1 MSTSDFI
8 HVYPVLRTHAGAIR
22 HTVNNKQLKTLARR
36 ASIRYDGVVKLADLS
51 SSTQPKAAAANENA
65 STTTVTTPA
74 IDRHSKHKRLPA
86 GSSPA
91 TLMTA
96 LERISIKRLSMP
108 SVDEAQLPIT
118 SATAI
123 ATAAAAAAT
132 TLIPKHGNA
141 LSFSGNQ
148 AVGGIMYAGR
158 RVARALERLR
168 RRSDTITACSSS
180 DNRGQ
185 QACIQQRQ
193 KLTVVLDLDEV
204 SNVSNITT
212 RNTCVAAAV
221 WMDDARTANN
231 MATIT

>member
-8 HVYPVLRTHAGAIR
+8 HVYLVPCTHAGVIS

-51 SSTQPKAAAANENA
+51 SSMQPKAAAAIENA
-65 STTTVTTPA
+65 FTATGTTPA
-74 IDRHSKHKRLPA
+74 VDKQHKHKRLPA

-91 TLMTA
+91 ALMTA

-118 SATAI
+118 TAT
-123 ATAAAAAAT
+123 ATAA
-132 TLIPKHGNA
+132 TLISKHGNA

-158 RVARALERLR
+158 RVDRALERLR
-168 RRSDTITACSSS
+168 RRSDTIAACSSS
-180 DNRGQ
+180 ASNRGQ
-185 QACIQQRQ
+185 NVCLQQRH

-204 SNVSNITT
+204 SIIERKFVCCYLVYQCNKRSSDYGGNKMIDCLRQVY
-212 RNTCVAAAV
+212 
-221 WMDDARTANN
+221 
-231 MATIT
+231 

>member
-8 HVYPVLRTHAGAIR
+8 HVYLVLRTHAGAIS

-51 SSTQPKAAAANENA
+51 SSTQPKAAVANENT
-65 STTTVTTPA
+65 STATVTTPA

-123 ATAAAAAAT
+123 STAAVAAAT

-141 LSFSGNQ
+141 LSFSENQ

-158 RVARALERLR
+158 RVARALQRLR

-180 DNRGQ
+180 GHNRGQ
-185 QACIQQRQ
+185 KACIQQRQ

-204 SNVSNITT
+204 SNV
-212 RNTCVAAAV
+212 
-221 WMDDARTANN
+221 D
-231 MATIT
+231 